1 MDTRSAAPRKTTRP
15 TRLMRRVA
23 VAVALLMVV
32 LAAMFASYHASKRHA
47 FAQIDDAAI
56 HQLDLYASTL
66 ESELARHA
74 WLPGLLEVD
83 RDIASLF
90 DGDRR
95 REARDAASKKLA
107 GFNVMAGSMAIFLL
121 DPQGAVLASS
131 DAYRS
136 AAPNEARASP
146 LFLTHALKEG
156 RTGFFAAEAQRGAA
170 GYYFAQP
177 VMRDTRLAGLIG
189 VHISLDP
196 MEATWVDMGV
206 RSESEVILVIDEMG
220 VVIMASVPAW
230 KYRSVVALTGV
241 QREALQASGRYP
253 PHSLAP
259 LGLRLVQPIERGA
272 KLVEPPAWKGASPS
286 SPRIAQERPLPQLG
300 WRLMILSDP
309 SEAVRDA
316 VYAAWGGA
324 AVAGFAC
331 LLVLYLMQRRRA
343 MRQLFAARNALQQAN
358 DTLEATV
365 VERTRELRAANQT
378 LVGEMQERQRTE
390 QSLIQAGKLAVLG
403 QMSVGIAHEVN
414 QPLTALR
421 ALSTNTATLLDKGRM
436 PEALANLKAIGDV
449 VARMG
454 RITAQLK
461 SFARK
466 SQASHAAVSLN
477 TAVSNVCLL
486 LEHRISAEQV
496 QLRVD
501 IPDGVLVECDSN
513 RLEQVLINLA
523 TNAIDAMA
531 GSALKLLFI
540 GARVSGGRALL
551 RVSDSG
557 PQVSD
562 EVRQRLFEPFF
573 STKPAGEGLGLGLV
587 ISSSIVR
594 EFGGELKVAKAES
607 GLAFEFDLPLSSK
620 GTADV

>member
-1 MDTRSAAPRKTTRP
+1 MDTRSAAARKTARMN
-15 TRLMRRVA
+15 RVMRRVVVSA
-23 VAVALLMVV
+23 AMLAVV
-32 LAAMFASYHASKRHA
+32 LGAMFAAYHASQRHA
-47 FAQIDDAAI
+47 FTQIDDAAI

-83 RDIASLF
+83 RDIRSLF

-95 REARDAASKKLA
+95 QEAREAASRKLA
-107 GFNVMAGSMAIFLL
+107 GFNVMAGSMAMFLL
-121 DPQGAVLASS
+121 DPAGAVLASS
-131 DAYRS
+131 DAYRGT
-136 AAPNEARASP
+136 ASNPAQPPP
-146 LFLTHALKEG
+146 LFLTQALKEG
-156 RTGFFAAEAQRGAA
+156 KTGFFAADPQRGAA

-177 VMRDTRLAGLIG
+177 VMRDAKLAGLIG

-220 VVIMASVPAW
+220 VVVMSSVPAW
-230 KYRSVVALTGV
+230 KYRAVQPLIGA
-241 QREALQASGRYP
+241 QREVLQATGRYP
-253 PHSLAP
+253 PGSLAP
-259 LGLRLVQPIERGA
+259 LGLRPVRTVERGA
-272 KLVEPPAWKGASPS
+272 MLVEPPAWNRASPAS
-286 SPRIAQERPLPQLG
+286 LRIAQERPLPQLG

-309 SEAVRDA
+309 TEAVRDS

-358 DTLEATV
+358 DTLEVTV
-365 VERTRELRAANQT
+365 VERTRELRAANET
-378 LVGEMQERQRTE
+378 LVSEMHERQRSE
-390 QSLIQAGKLAVLG
+390 QGLIQAGKLAVLG
-403 QMSVGIAHEVN
+403 QMSVGIAHEIN

-421 ALSTNTATLLDKGRM
+421 ALSNNTAILLDKGRM
-436 PEALANLKAIGDV
+436 AEALANLKSIGDV

-466 SQASHAAVSLN
+466 SQASHGSVSLN
-477 TAVSNVCLL
+477 TAIANVCLL
-486 LEHRISAEQV
+486 LEHRISAEHV

-501 IPDGVLVECDSN
+501 IADGVLVDCDSN

-531 GSALKLLFI
+531 GSELKLLFI
-540 GARVSGGRALL
+540 SARPIGERVLL
-551 RVSDSG
+551 RVSDTG

-562 EVRQRLFEPFF
+562 EVLQRLFEPFF

-607 GLAFEFDLPLSSK
+607 GLVFEFDLPLSSK